1 MNKRRLNELLKRYQK
16 EVRNGDM
23 SHLND
28 LIASMV
34 ISDLTEISDSYLT
47 LYSVDEITL
56 SKLLGQREPKEITVP
71 SRYEIN
77 DEKLRFEALS
87 KSRINLIGPEE
98 KKAANTWMDMMINT
112 DMIKER
118 EKINP
123 SKIVLDN
130 FIEDFN
136 LREILPIKHESKK
149 EPIIKPIVKEKGIKN
164 KPKRH

>member
-16 EVRNGDM
+16 EVRNGDT

-56 SKLLGQREPKEITVP
+56 SILLDQKEPKIMTVP

-87 KSRINLIGPEE
+87 KSRINLIGSEK
-98 KKAANTWMDMMINT
+98 KKAANTWMDMMINAG
-112 DMIKER
+112 MIKER

-123 SKIVLDN
+123 SEIVLDN

-149 EPIIKPIVKEKGIKN
+149 DSFIKPVVKEKGIKN

>member
-56 SKLLGQREPKEITVP
+56 SILLGQKEPKEITVP
-71 SRYEIN
+71 SRYE
-77 DEKLRFEALS
+77 ALS
-87 KSRINLIGPEE
+87 KSRINLIGSEQ
-98 KKAANTWMDMMINT
+98 KKAANTWMDMMINAG
-112 DMIKER
+112 MIKER

-123 SKIVLDN
+123 IKIVLDN

-149 EPIIKPIVKEKGIKN
+149 DSFTKPVVKEKGIKN